1 MIFKNREEAGKL
13 LANKLLDLKD
23 SKDTIAVALPRG
35 GVPVAYEI
43 AKSLNIPLEL
53 FFVKKI
59 PSPYN
64 EEAGI
69 GAITENGLMQLNKE
83 AVEYLNVTQNYIEK
97 RAKEKLQDMA
107 KKRSLYRVA
116 LPKFKDKN
124 VVLVDDGIATGSSII
139 LAAKAIKKMGAKDI
153 IIASPVAP
161 SEIKPLLDEIA
172 DRVEILHFDNNLM
185 AVGRFYLDFHQ
196 LSDDEVINYLKVP
209 SSPAVIK

>member
-13 LANKLLDLKD
+13 LSNKLLDLKD
-23 SKDTIAVALPRG
+23 SKDTIVVALPRG

-83 AVEYLNVTQNYIEK
+83 AVEYLNVSQSYIEK

-107 KKRSLYRVA
+107 KKRSLYKIG
-116 LPKFKDKN
+116 LPQFKDKN
-124 VVLVDDGIATGSSII
+124 VILVDDGIATGSSMI
-139 LAAKAIKKMGAKDI
+139 LATKAIKKMGAKGV

-161 SEIKPLLDEIA
+161 TEIKPILDSIA
-172 DRVEILHFDNNLM
+172 ERVEVLHFDNNLM

-196 LSDDEVINYLKVP
+196 LSDDEVIEYLTQ
-209 SSPAVIK
+209 ILH